1 MAHKRVYV
9 SEIIENEER
18 GINKLY
24 KIVHKYDSNFNR
36 IKGGTFY
43 GRFIRKEYK
52 KITTE
57 LTFTDGLH
65 TRVVIGHNVFYSIE
79 LPEQIKYSITNKLN
93 HIPRLEDLAK
103 RVLYSSDIEI
113 LRQNCPGIFI

>member
-1 MAHKRVYV
+1 MAHTRVYV
-9 SEIIENEER
+9 SEIIEDGER

-24 KIVHKYDSNFNR
+24 KIVHKYDNNFNR

-52 KITTE
+52 KLTTE

-65 TRVVIGHNVFYSIE
+65 TRVVIGHNEFYSIE
-79 LPEQIKYSITNKLN
+79 LPEQIKDSITNRLN

-113 LRQNCPGIFI
+113 LRQNCPSIFI

>member
-1 MAHKRVYV
+1 MSHKRVYV
-9 SEIIENEER
+9 SEIIEDGER
-18 GINKLY
+18 GFNKLY
-24 KIVHKYDSNFNR
+24 KIVHKYDNNFSR

-43 GRFIRKEYK
+43 GRFISKKYK
-52 KITTE
+52 KLTTE
-57 LTFTDGLH
+57 LTFSDGLY
-65 TRVVIGHNVFYSIE
+65 TRVVIGHNDFYIIE

-103 RVLYSSDIEI
+103 RVLYSSNIEI